1 MDAPSLP
8 QSFQGQLLL
17 ASSRLVDPNFARAV
31 VLMISHSADGSLGL
45 VLNRRLEMT
54 VKEACEQALETTC
67 EIDDP
72 LHQGGPCEGPLMVLH
87 TQSASLSLEP
97 EVIPGIHFTTDRE
110 RIEGLLKDAGITAK
124 YFVGYSGWGP
134 GQLEA
139 EMEVG
144 SWIPATASKELIFDE
159 KIDQWSK
166 LMTASTLGQNIR
178 PEQIPDDP
186 SMN

>member
-1 MDAPSLP
+1 MATG
-8 QSFQGQLLL
+8 SFQGQLLL

-31 VLMISHSADGSLGL
+31 VLMVSHGEEGSLGL
-45 VLNRRLEMT
+45 VLNRPLEMT
-54 VKEACEQALETTC
+54 VKEACEQVLETTC
-67 EIDDP
+67 NIDGP

-87 TQSASLSLEP
+87 TQTAASGLEP
-97 EVIPGIHFTTDRE
+97 EIVPGIHFTTDRGI
-110 RIEGLLKDAGITAK
+110 IESLLNDADVTAK

-139 EMEVG
+139 EIEIG
-144 SWIPATASKELIFDE
+144 SWIRANANKELIFDD
-159 KIDQWSK
+159 KTDQWAR

>member
-1 MDAPSLP
+1 MPTG
-8 QSFQGQLLL
+8 SFQGQILL

-31 VLMISHSADGSLGL
+31 VLMVSHSEDGSLGL
-45 VLNRRLEMT
+45 VLNRPMEMT
-54 VKEACEQALETTC
+54 VKEACEQVLETTC
-67 EIDDP
+67 DIEDP

-87 TQSASLSLEP
+87 TQTPVLTAEC
-97 EVIPGIHFTTDRE
+97 EVVPGVHFTTDRE
-110 RIEGLLKDAGITAK
+110 KIESLLRDAEIIAK

-139 EMEVG
+139 EIETG
-144 SWIPATASKELIFDE
+144 SWIPAAASKAHIFDD
-159 KIDQWSK
+159 KTDQWSR